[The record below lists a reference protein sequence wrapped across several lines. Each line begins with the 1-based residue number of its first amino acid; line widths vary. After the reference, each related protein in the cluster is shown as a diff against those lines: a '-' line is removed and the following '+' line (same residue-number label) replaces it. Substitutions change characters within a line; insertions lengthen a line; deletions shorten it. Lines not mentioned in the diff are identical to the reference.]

1 MRRGAD
7 TMQELGAA
15 LVLSAAAAL
24 LCARARQQRRR
35 KLVVFVISLRRRPA
49 KRAAALTRAAT
60 AGLSDIRVLHA
71 IDGKELG
78 WEALHA
84 RGVRLYPGWRLP
96 GSTYRFYNRDLKWG
110 EIGCA
115 LSHHAVWTAI
125 VHLGLPWAVIL
136 EDDACFMPRVDE
148 LILGAVARLE
158 ALAAAG
164 DVPAPDLLYLAR
176 NACWPR
182 RESKLSSFASGAAAG
197 AAPSGAPNELVTG
210 SNALRDDAASFP
222 PVSPGVE
229 IVVPAFSYKCTA
241 YVLWASGAR
250 KLLASGYLSRLIPVD
265 DLLPLLYTAHD
276 PGPGLARPDLDAL
289 FSDAL
294 RLTAFAMRPAVAW
307 ERRGLSD
314 TENSEVVSGGDEE
327 DENACDGAAAALQA
341 VS

>member
-1 MRRGAD
+1 MK
-7 TMQELGAA
+7 ELGAA
-15 LVLSAAAAL
+15 LLLSAAATL
-24 LCARARQQRRR
+24 VCARARQRRHR
-35 KLVVFVISLRRRPA
+35 ELAAFVISLRRRPV
-49 KRAAALTRAAT
+49 KRAAVLARAAA
-60 AGLSDIRVLHA
+60 AGLGRVQVLDA

-78 WEALHA
+78 WETLRA

-96 GSTYRFYNRDLKWG
+96 DSTYRFYNRHLKWG

-115 LSHHAVWTAI
+115 LSHHAAWTAI
-125 VHLGLPWAVIL
+125 VRLGLPWAVIL

-148 LILGAVARLE
+148 LVSDAVARLE

-164 DVPAPDLLYLAR
+164 DVAAPDLLYLAR
-176 NACWPR
+176 KACWSR
-182 RESKLSSFASGAAAG
+182 REVNLATIASGAAASAAADSVPNRQPVG
-197 AAPSGAPNELVTG
+197 ASAVRDGATSCSPS
-210 SNALRDDAASFP
+210 
-222 PVSPGVE
+222 VE

-241 YVLWASGAR
+241 YLLWHAGAR

-289 FSDAL
+289 FADAP
-294 RLTAFAMRPAVAW
+294 RLNAFAVRPAVAW

-314 TENSEVVSGGDEE
+314 TENSEVSSGAGGYGE
-327 DENACDGAAAALQA
+327 ASAAAIDLGA